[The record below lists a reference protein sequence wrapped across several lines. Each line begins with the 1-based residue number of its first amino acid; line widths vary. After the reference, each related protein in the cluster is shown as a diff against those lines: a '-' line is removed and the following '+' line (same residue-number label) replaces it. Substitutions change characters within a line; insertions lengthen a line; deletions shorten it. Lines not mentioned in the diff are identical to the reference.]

1 MTAYARFKLKI
12 EPSKIVSGWDLSLR
26 AVVRHRTSEKVA
38 GDQHNWRN
46 WGQDGLAINGF
57 GRGPMDMVLE
67 EENDVV
73 ALVEGKRRQRVVE
86 KLLNFLGSKESS
98 SSMHLSTSSGRDGK
112 LGARVTKLRL
122 FSLRP
127 SGVWKAYLRKG
138 FEDGGRIHLVVYRAS
153 LRELVTKCK
162 SRMIRPN
169 WTTVNQL
176 INTETSTWDRDLVYY
191 LVDES
196 TADRIFAIPISESGQ
211 EDRLVWKHEGSG
223 EYSVKSGYWALNT
236 DYLRDSTYRSSFGED
251 YKEVLGFIRGYVH
264 NICLNF
270 MSPCSPPRPLIKEIW
285 RPPDPGVIKLNFD
298 ASFLKEEKLAVTA
311 ILARNF
317 TGEIVGAETYLFNDV
332 ADAFVA
338 EARACER
345 ALIFA
350 GRMCFRRLVVEGDL
364 LTEISYLAV
373 TRLIN
378 EAAHTLAL
386 EGRRRKI
393 YGDWLTGV
401 PESVRLAAL

>member
-1 MTAYARFKLKI
+1 MLCKPKCFGGLGFKNLFLFNKALLAKQVWRIFDQPYCLLAKVFKAR
-12 EPSKIVSGWDLSLR
+12 
-26 AVVRHRTSEKVA
+26 
-38 GDQHNWRN
+38 
-46 WGQDGLAINGF
+46 
-57 GRGPMDMVLE
+57 
-67 EENDVV
+67 EN
-73 ALVEGKRRQRVVE
+73 
-86 KLLNFLGSKESS
+86 N
-98 SSMHLSTSSGRDGK
+98 
-112 LGARVTKLRL
+112 
-122 FSLRP
+122 
-127 SGVWKAYLRKG
+127 
-138 FEDGGRIHLVVYRAS
+138 RISVQ
-153 LRELVTKCK
+153 
-162 SRMIRPN
+162 MIRPN

-251 YKEVLGFIRGYVH
+251 YKIPSFEDSVGHILHFVKMFFAADEQQKQIIVISIWSLWFHRNKLEVLGFIRGYVH

-317 TGEIVGAETYLFNDV
+317 TGEIVGVETYLFNDV

-350 GRMCFRRLVVEGDL
+350 GRMCFRRLVVKGDL
-364 LTEISYLAV
+364 LTI
-373 TRLIN
+373 I
-378 EAAHTLAL
+378 
-386 EGRRRKI
+386 KKC
-393 YGDWLTGV
+393 
-401 PESVRLAAL
+401 

>member
-1 MTAYARFKLKI
+1 M
-12 EPSKIVSGWDLSLR
+12 
-26 AVVRHRTSEKVA
+26 
-38 GDQHNWRN
+38 
-46 WGQDGLAINGF
+46 
-57 GRGPMDMVLE
+57 
-67 EENDVV
+67 
-73 ALVEGKRRQRVVE
+73 
-86 KLLNFLGSKESS
+86 
-98 SSMHLSTSSGRDGK
+98 
-112 LGARVTKLRL
+112 
-122 FSLRP
+122 
-127 SGVWKAYLRKG
+127 
-138 FEDGGRIHLVVYRAS
+138 
-153 LRELVTKCK
+153 
-162 SRMIRPN
+162 
-169 WTTVNQL
+169 
-176 INTETSTWDRDLVYY
+176 
-191 LVDES
+191 
-196 TADRIFAIPISESGQ
+196 
-211 EDRLVWKHEGSG
+211 
-223 EYSVKSGYWALNT
+223 
-236 DYLRDSTYRSSFGED
+236 
-251 YKEVLGFIRGYVH
+251 LGFIRGYVH

-317 TGEIVGAETYLFNDV
+317 TGEIVGVETYLFNDV

-350 GRMCFRRLVVEGDL
+350 GRMCFRRLVVKGDL
-364 LTEISYLAV
+364 LAV

-386 EGRRRKI
+386 EGWRRKI